1 VRVRGVEG
9 GQHTARLA
17 APQYCVP
24 GAAADGQPSPHTSPS
39 PFLQPRTRAGATYHH
54 CCEPQQPA
62 HTPRHLQLRAPGQSA
77 PGPFHMIGTCPPT
90 RDIQRTRW
98 FSFGSGPCLLLGTCI
113 KELHLP
119 TWPAPPLTAL
129 AVWASTHTCTG
140 GAHHTRAMGDDG
152 TCQARRAR
160 PPGAPCICCC
170 QPPTPTAHP
179 GPPCENPG
187 TRPHCQPRAAD
198 CTEPALGWSPH
209 AQRPSAVPSHQPRHA
224 LPIQQGKGA
233 ITWGEARGR
242 RARAASCRAAAGA
255 WPAAALTTP
264 HKSAGSLA

>member
-1 VRVRGVEG
+1 
-9 GQHTARLA
+9 
-17 APQYCVP
+17 
-24 GAAADGQPSPHTSPS
+24 
-39 PFLQPRTRAGATYHH
+39 
-54 CCEPQQPA
+54 
-62 HTPRHLQLRAPGQSA
+62 
-77 PGPFHMIGTCPPT
+77 M
-90 RDIQRTRW
+90 
-98 FSFGSGPCLLLGTCI
+98 LLGTCI

-224 LPIQQGKGA
+224 LPIQQGEGA
-233 ITWGEARGR
+233 ITWAEARGR

-264 HKSAGSLA
+264 HKSAGSLAQQPAHTPAQPPFFGVWPHMHPRRHLQQTMLLLPSLPLLGPCSFRGAPGVNNTQPTDHVW